1 MNDAAGARAP
11 GPPKRWFWLL
21 PLLAIAAWWPIDP
34 YWQSD
39 DYLALH
45 YARDGANVLHDFAGP
60 QYGATDVWL
69 FYRPLITASFWLDG
83 LVGGLLGG
91 SVPVSMYSNV
101 LAHGVSTLLL
111 ALVWRRWLADGRA
124 FAAALLWA
132 LLPSHLAALAWG
144 VGRVDSHTAVWLLAA
159 TWAWLRCDER
169 ALRGEPRR
177 PLAVALCT
185 AAAMASK
192 ELAFVLPP
200 LLTLLAFVRRTDAP
214 RLARVR
220 QAFAATAAPWLVF
233 ALYLPL
239 RWIVLGRFGGYAAA
253 DYWTATTL
261 PGLGH
266 VLADLLVPLR
276 WSGPLP
282 ANVPLSPQLLYVA
295 ATLPPLA
302 GLLLGVLRAPKL
314 AAVAAAVFLLLLA
327 PVVMFL
333 AGADNPHNLRY
344 YYVGSAALCGLLVAG
359 GRWLLLPLLL
369 ALATPFVL
377 VRSAQHDAD
386 TTSRTMHRALLREV
400 ADGAPSPLFVAGLP
414 HANALGTTVMLHFG
428 IDRLLAPPFGDD
440 RARLFALRPLAEIP
454 EVFRLHAPTEPPF
467 ALPLGSTWFFADPTA
482 LGRAPAAPPLPDLPI
497 TGDRD
502 GVFDLSSPVL
512 HALVPAD
519 STAPQLRF
527 PGVVPPFLRLTL
539 FTANGYLTTICS
551 DHGAPGASD
560 GTFDVRTW
568 VRASPG
574 SFLGGRIARAEVYV
588 GDALVI
594 PTTIDRVPEFPV
606 LLEAGTLEGDPR
618 SGPITFVPT
627 HRSRRLLTFRFDRG
641 YPAWVRR
648 AQGR

>member
-1 MNDAAGARAP
+1 MNDAAGGQAP
-11 GPPKRWFWLL
+11 GPLKHWFWLL
-21 PLLAIAAWWPIDP
+21 PLLAMAAWWPIDP
-34 YWQSD
+34 WWQSD

-45 YARDGANVLHDFAGP
+45 YARDAANVLHDFAGP

-69 FYRPLITASFWLDG
+69 FYRPLITASFWLDDAIG
-83 LVGGLLGG
+83 SLLGG
-91 SVPVSMYSNV
+91 GVPVSMYSNV
-101 LAHGVSTLLL
+101 LAHGLSTLLL
-111 ALVWRRWLADGRA
+111 GLVWRRWLDDGRA

-159 TWAWLRCDER
+159 AWTWLRSDER
-169 ALRGEPRR
+169 AQRGEPRR
-177 PLAVALCT
+177 PLALALCT
-185 AAAMASK
+185 AAALASK

-200 LLTLLAFVRRTDAP
+200 LLTLLAFARRAHAP
-214 RLARVR
+214 LAARVR
-220 QAFAATAAPWLVF
+220 EAFAATAVPWLVF
-233 ALYLPL
+233 VLYLPL
-239 RWIVLGRFGGYAAA
+239 RWLALGRFGGYAAA
-253 DYWTATTL
+253 DFWTAATL

-282 ANVPLSPQLLYVA
+282 ATVPLSPRLLLA
-295 ATLPPLA
+295 AAALPPLA
-302 GLLLGVLRAPKL
+302 GLLLGVRRAPRL
-314 AAVAAAVFLLLLA
+314 AAVAAAAFLLLLA

-344 YYVGSAALCGLLVAG
+344 YYVGSAALCGVLVAG
-359 GRWLLLPLLL
+359 GRWLVLPLLL

-377 VRSAQHDAD
+377 VRSAQHEAD
-386 TTSRTMHRALLREV
+386 TTSRTMQRALLREV

-454 EVFRLHAPTEPPF
+454 EVFRLHGADEPPF

-482 LGRAPAAPPLPDLPI
+482 LGRAPDAPSLPDLPI

-502 GVFDLSSPVL
+502 GVFDLGSPVL
-512 HALVPAD
+512 HALLDGTA
-519 STAPQLRF
+519 APQLRF
-527 PGVVPPFLRLTL
+527 SGVVPPFLRLTL

-551 DHGAPGASD
+551 DHGAAGASD
-560 GTFDVRTW
+560 GTFDARTW
-568 VRASPG
+568 FTASPG
-574 SFLGGRIARAEVYV
+574 SLRGGRIARAEVYV

-594 PTTIDRVPEFPV
+594 PTTIDRVPEFPA
-606 LLEAGTLEGDPR
+606 LLEAGTLQGDPR